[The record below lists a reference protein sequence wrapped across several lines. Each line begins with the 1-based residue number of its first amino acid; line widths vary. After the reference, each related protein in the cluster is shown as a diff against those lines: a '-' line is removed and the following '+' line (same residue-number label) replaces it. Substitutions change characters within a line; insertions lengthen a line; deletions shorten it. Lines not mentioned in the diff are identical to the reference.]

1 MTEKQE
7 KTEIALTDQFMVL
20 AVPER
25 TLEVVI
31 TAKVWN
37 DGKVI
42 EVSKTMPYEEVRD
55 AFKDAERN
63 YIPEDAIF
71 ALTDLGKEYAG
82 RLIAEQRAK
91 FDEEL
96 S

>member
-71 ALTDLGKEYAG
+71 SLTDLGKEYAE

-91 FDEEL
+91 FDEAL

>member
-1 MTEKQE
+1 MTEEQKE
-7 KTEIALTDQFMVL
+7 NEITLNEQFMVL

-37 DGKVI
+37 NGDVI
-42 EVSKTMPYEEVRD
+42 EVSKTMSYEEVRVAFND
-55 AFKDAERN
+55 ADRN

-71 ALTDLGKEYAG
+71 TLTDIGKEELA
-82 RLIAEQRAK
+82 RLKAEQLAK
-91 FDEEL
+91 FNEEMV
-96 S
+96 